1 MPFDDIYIPAPVFG
15 LLFVKNIYHVYLCC
29 VKVMCVEY
37 KYSRFIFFNLHS
49 HLQRYKVFDIRAPIF
64 RSFLI
69 FFFAFFFPNKAATG

>member
-1 MPFDDIYIPAPVFG
+1 MG
-15 LLFVKNIYHVYLCC
+15 
-29 VKVMCVEY
+29 VEY

-69 FFFAFFFPNKAATG
+69 FFFAFFFPNKTATGWKQLSSLAASKIVFLDDIQLETKYAV